1 MIVTNYPS
9 PLGPDILSFCWSA
22 EVTRGPRD
30 DAGLHA
36 KQGGGKGHNR
46 KEWRKRKPEQGKAEK
61 EEEDE
66 QKMKTC
72 RSAAKTAVTFNIFA
86 TLCLLLTKHNTN
98 YCCHEY
104 REAT

>member
-36 KQGGGKGHNR
+36 KQGGGKAT
-46 KEWRKRKPEQGKAEK
+46 KEKNGEKGNQNKGKQRRKRK
-61 EEEDE
+61 
-66 QKMKTC
+66 MS
-72 RSAAKTAVTFNIFA
+72 RS
-86 TLCLLLTKHNTN
+86 
-98 YCCHEY
+98 
-104 REAT
+104 

>member
-1 MIVTNYPS
+1 
-9 PLGPDILSFCWSA
+9 
-22 EVTRGPRD
+22 
-30 DAGLHA
+30 
-36 KQGGGKGHNR
+36 
-46 KEWRKRKPEQGKAEK
+46 
-61 EEEDE
+61 
-66 QKMKTC
+66 MKTC